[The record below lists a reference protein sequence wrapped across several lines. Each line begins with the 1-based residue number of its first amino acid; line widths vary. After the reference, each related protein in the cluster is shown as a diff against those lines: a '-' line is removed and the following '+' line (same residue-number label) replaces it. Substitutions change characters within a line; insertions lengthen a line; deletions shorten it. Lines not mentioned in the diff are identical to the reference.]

1 MFFIS
6 SLSGLHKAGGV
17 AELLICDSIAQPI
30 HHKGFAQ
37 MALMKIRTPLLNLC
51 HKQTL
56 ILTMSGKSPLHHGN
70 RLQAN
75 VNC

>member
-37 MALMKIRTPLLNLC
+37 MA
-51 HKQTL
+51 
-56 ILTMSGKSPLHHGN
+56 
-70 RLQAN
+70 
-75 VNC
+75 